1 MQFKT
6 LVTFVSCAVMA
17 VALPAE
23 NIVARTTPGQDAQN
37 KCNAGLEV
45 QCCNSVIAG
54 IGLGCLDLDR
64 EHLPLS
70 IVSRKLLNNH
80 Q

>member
-6 LVTFVSCAVMA
+6 LVTFVSCAAMA

-23 NIVARTTPGQDAQN
+23 NIVARTTPGQDAQS
-37 KCNAGLEV
+37 KCNANLEV

-54 IGLGCLDLDR
+54 IGLGCVDLDC
-64 EHLPLS
+64 EYIPLNP
-70 IVSRKLLNNH
+70 LCP
-80 Q
+80 